1 MRPNLLIKLFLLAGL
16 FGLFGVGLVI
26 IDGLVGDR
34 ERYRDEVIAD
44 VARSTAGQQT
54 LFGPVLVVP
63 YLEPVAATPLG
74 AHVSVPV
81 RQKSAVIVLP
91 ESLFISSNVKVEA
104 RHRGIHKAQVFRAAN
119 RLTVVFQVPANLGI
133 SDDRGVTGGGPARL
147 SFGVSDSR
155 GMHRPPVV
163 DWDGAHLDVE
173 PGSGQPW
180 IAQGFSAE
188 VGDLLSPS
196 PRRIRVDIDLE
207 LIGTNQLS
215 FVPAGA
221 STRVEMQSDWPDPSF
236 VGQFLP
242 DTRSV
247 DQKGFRAGWELSRFA
262 TDVAGETERLR
273 LQENNGD
280 PNRRPEGAL
289 TSFGVRFMEQVDV
302 YQKADRAVKYGM
314 LFVLLTFVAFFVF
327 EVLKRMDFHPIQY
340 LLAGSGVAVFFLLLL
355 SLSEHV
361 PFVVAYLV
369 AAAACIALLMFY
381 ASSVFGSIARGISFG
396 LMLAV
401 LYALLFVILESK
413 DYALLL
419 GTLLLFGV
427 LAAVMVLTRHIDWYK
442 VGEKPP
448 TT

>member
-1 MRPNLLIKLFLLAGL
+1 VKPNLLLKLFLLAGL
-16 FGLFGVGLVI
+16 FGLFGVGLLT
-26 IDGLVGDR
+26 IDGVVGDR

-54 LFGPVLVVP
+54 LFGPMLIVP
-63 YLEPVAATPLG
+63 YLEPATVQTGGPRTS
-74 AHVSVPV
+74 APARV
-81 RQKSAVIVLP
+81 RNEAIVLP
-91 ESLFISSNVKVEA
+91 ESLFISTSVKVEA

-119 RLTVVFQVPANLGI
+119 RLTVIFQVPANLGI
-133 SDDRGVTGGGPARL
+133 SDAGVSGAGAAHLT
-147 SFGVSDSR
+147 FGVSDSR

-163 DWDGAHLDVE
+163 EWDGERLEVE

-188 VGDLLSPS
+188 VGNLFSPH
-196 PRRIRVDIDLE
+196 PRRIRVNIDLE
-207 LIGTNQLS
+207 LVGTNQLS

-221 STRVEMQSDWPDPSF
+221 STRVEMQSNWPDPSF

-242 DTRSV
+242 DTRTIDAS
-247 DQKGFRAGWELSRFA
+247 GFRAGWELSRFA
-262 TDVAGETERLR
+262 TDVAGEAERLR
-273 LQENNGD
+273 VQGGSED
-280 PNRRPEGAL
+280 QRKEATL
-289 TSFGVRFMEQVDV
+289 TNFGVRFMEQVDV

-327 EVLKRMDFHPIQY
+327 EVLKRMDLHPMQY

-361 PFVVAYLV
+361 PFIVAYLV
-369 AAAACIALLMFY
+369 AAGACIALLIFY
-381 ASSVFGSIARGISFG
+381 VSSVFGSVARGVSFG
-396 LMLAV
+396 AMLAL

-427 LAAVMVLTRHIDWYK
+427 LAAVMVLTRRIDWYK

-448 TT
+448 GA